1 MCIRDRCRG
10 DGDVFTKFGIRIQ
23 DEMTFVISRRRFIE
37 EISTHVE
44 DQLRPNDGDMV
55 YFPFTKDTFIVKYV
69 EHKLPFWVLNK
80 QYVWGLRCEMFEYS
94 DETIETGID
103 EIDDI
108 QINFATALDIIL
120 KPNGIGDFVVGE
132 EIYGNTSETT
142 AKVSKWDKNTLILTV
157 VNRSGS
163 FHKNENIVNDD
174 EETSW
179 LIETFNEFEN
189 SNSEY
194 DTNNEIESESNEIL
208 DFTESNPF
216 GEYGT
221 FGEE

>member
-1 MCIRDRCRG
+1 
-10 DGDVFTKFGIRIQ
+10 
-23 DEMTFVISRRRFIE
+23 
-37 EISTHVE
+37 
-44 DQLRPNDGDMV
+44 
-55 YFPFTKDTFIVKYV
+55 
-69 EHKLPFWVLNK
+69 
-80 QYVWGLRCEMFEYS
+80 MFEYS